1 MTTTSSAK
9 LPRQPEGPPWIEL
22 RVKHKV
28 PSLNQLLAMNPWQ
41 RRKEKQKTQAAVL
54 SALKAAE
61 SDLSTHEQTFTA
73 EQSSLR
79 IHYNTLLS
87 YTMTQRSSPKELS
100 RKQKLEKTKKK

>member
-9 LPRQPEGPPWIEL
+9 LPQQPEGPPWIEL

-61 SDLSTHEQTFTA
+61 SDLSTHAQIFTA
-73 EQSSLR
+73 EVS
-79 IHYNTLLS
+79 TLKTLACTLER
-87 YTMTQRSSPKELS
+87 YMTTIRSSPKELS